1 MRSALRILF
10 GVCLVFGL
18 LAFAGCATG
27 PIQAPSSLP
36 SLVEALRA
44 GGNVIYLRHMTADVG
59 RDVPGAKEWW
69 KKCGEGHRMLSD
81 KGRADAVQVGEAIR
95 RLRISI
101 SEVRCSEYCR
111 AVETA
116 RLLSLGD
123 AQTDA
128 RLNGWPAWK
137 AVDPERGL
145 QHLSEG
151 TRELLAVRPAQ
162 GNALLVSHKQD
173 FPGPT
178 DPVLADLKDGECA
191 VFTPDGRGGFTF
203 RGRIKV
209 EDWAGARPQNPL
221 TPHRRPNILMTETG
235 SAHSVS

>member
-1 MRSALRILF
+1 MRSPLRILS
-10 GVCLVFGL
+10 GTYWLIGL

-27 PIQAPSSLP
+27 PMHPPSSLP
-36 SLVEALRA
+36 PLVEALRI
-44 GGNVIYLRHMTADVG
+44 GGNVIYMRHTTADVG
-59 RDVPGAKEWW
+59 RDAQGVGEWW

-81 KGRADAVQVGEAIR
+81 KGRADAAQIGESIR
-95 RLRISI
+95 RLRIPI

-111 AVETA
+111 AVEAA

-123 AQTDA
+123 PMTDA

-145 QHLSEG
+145 QRLAQG
-151 TRELLAVRPAQ
+151 TRALLAAQPAQ
-162 GNALLVSHKQD
+162 GNVLLLSHKQD
-173 FPGPT
+173 FPHPT

-191 VFTPDGRGGFTF
+191 VFTPDGRGGFIL

-209 EDWAGARPQNPL
+209 EDWAGL
-221 TPHRRPNILMTETG
+221 K
-235 SAHSVS
+235 

>member
-1 MRSALRILF
+1 MRYGSDLSPF
-10 GVCLVFGL
+10 F
-18 LAFAGCATG
+18 FA
-27 PIQAPSSLP
+27 

-44 GGNVIYLRHMTADVG
+44 GGNVIYMRHVTADVG
-59 RDVPGAKEWW
+59 RDVQGAGEWW

-95 RLRISI
+95 RLRIPI
-101 SEVRCSEYCR
+101 SEVYCSEYCR

-123 AQTDA
+123 PKTDA

-145 QHLSEG
+145 QRLSQG
-151 TRELLAVRPAQ
+151 TRDLLAARPAQ
-162 GNALLVSHKQD
+162 GNVLLVSHKQD
-173 FPGPT
+173 FSDPT

-191 VFTPDGRGGFTF
+191 VFTPDGRGRVRAPRPDQGGGLAGPVANWPFKIS
-203 RGRIKV
+203 GRCLR
-209 EDWAGARPQNPL
+209 DAA
-221 TPHRRPNILMTETG
+221 
-235 SAHSVS
+235 